1 MAGMHNSFEERDYA
15 DQKQDQYSIVRISGT
30 CRKCLTHDDSS

>member
-15 DQKQDQYSIVRISGT
+15 DQKKDQYSIVRISGT